1 MQAGCLLS
9 LILWVGIIVV
19 AAMLSGCSSLPTMRY
34 CDKVE
39 YIRDGSKIT
48 IHAECRAPVGGSIPG
63 V

>member
-1 MQAGCLLS
+1 MKAGCLIS
-9 LILWVGIIVV
+9 LFMWAGIFAVYV
-19 AAMLSGCSSLPTMRY
+19 LLSGCSSLPTMKY

-39 YIRDGSKIT
+39 YTRDGSKIT